1 MKEKV
6 VNIENA
12 LSAVEKINGVKY
24 NWNELSNEVDKE
36 KVQVGVLAQEVE
48 KVLPEAVNTN
58 DDGYKSVSYDKLV
71 PLLIQ
76 AVKELSEKV
85 KKLEGK

>member
-1 MKEKV
+1 MKENV